1 MFIFVENHKK
11 SSTSESAGMY
21 MYRLMKSKNKY
32 CIYHILICISCC
44 FDNYCIKNFTLRLE
58 QSVLR
63 NGDVMFICMHTFSS
77 IYKSYKLHVTGEVR
91 VYVRWALGP
100 LSFPYY
106 ILLIPLPLSGNIFKL
121 FDKKKRNIGLSLLN
135 MRLLI

>member
-1 MFIFVENHKK
+1 
-11 SSTSESAGMY
+11 

-32 CIYHILICISCC
+32 CIYHIWIFISCC

-63 NGDVMFICMHTFSS
+63 NGDVMFICLHTFSS